1 MSTMSTMSTAPEYLH
16 ELMTQ
21 SLVAWRLAG
30 SVHNSSD
37 GGVLIL
43 CPEHSIRIE
52 PASPD
57 LPFRWIVIID
67 NRRRAAISLVAV
79 LRQVRA
85 VLDPGY
91 ATMRVRIAPFP
102 LASI

>member
-1 MSTMSTMSTAPEYLH
+1 MSTAVEHLH

-21 SLVAWRLAG
+21 SLVAWRLTG
-30 SVHNSSD
+30 SVHNSND
-37 GGVLIL
+37 GGVLIS
-43 CPEHSIRIE
+43 CRQHSIRIE

-57 LPFRWIVIID
+57 LPFRWFVTID
-67 NRRRAAISLVAV
+67 NRRRGAISLVTV

-91 ATMRVRIAPFP
+91 ATMRARMAPFP
-102 LASI
+102 LVSM

>member
-1 MSTMSTMSTAPEYLH
+1 MTATAPEHLH

-30 SVHNSSD
+30 SVRDLPD
-37 GGVLIL
+37 GGVLIV
-43 CPEHSIRIE
+43 CREHAIRIE

-57 LPFRWIVIID
+57 LPFRWFVTVEG
-67 NRRRAAISLVAV
+67 RRRAAISLVTV
-79 LRQVRA
+79 LRRVRA

-102 LASI
+102 PASI

>member
-1 MSTMSTMSTAPEYLH
+1 MSTAVEHLH

-21 SLVAWRLAG
+21 SLVAWRLTG
-30 SVHNSSD
+30 SVHNLTD

-43 CPEHSIRIE
+43 CREHSIRIE

-57 LPFRWIVIID
+57 LPFRWIVIVD
-67 NRRRAAISLVAV
+67 NHRRAAISLVAV

-91 ATMRVRIAPFP
+91 PTMRVRIAPFP
-102 LASI
+102 LVSI

>member
-1 MSTMSTMSTAPEYLH
+1 MSTAVEHLH

-21 SLVAWRLAG
+21 SLVAWRLTG

-37 GGVLIL
+37 GGVLIS
-43 CPEHSIRIE
+43 CRQHSIRIE

-57 LPFRWIVIID
+57 LPFRWFVTVD
-67 NRRRAAISLVAV
+67 NRRRGAISLVTV

-91 ATMRVRIAPFP
+91 ATMRARMAPFP
-102 LASI
+102 LVSM

>member
-1 MSTMSTMSTAPEYLH
+1 MSTAVEHLH

-21 SLVAWRLAG
+21 SLVAWRLTG
-30 SVHNSSD
+30 SVHNLTD
-37 GGVLIL
+37 RGVLIV
-43 CPEHSIRIE
+43 CREHSIRIE
-52 PASPD
+52 PAPPD
-57 LPFRWIVIID
+57 LPFRWIVIVD

-91 ATMRVRIAPFP
+91 PTMRVRIAPFP
-102 LASI
+102 LVSV

>member
-1 MSTMSTMSTAPEYLH
+1 MSTALEHLH

-21 SLVAWRLAG
+21 SLVAWRLTG

-37 GGVLIL
+37 GAVLIS
-43 CPEHSIRIE
+43 CREHSIRIE

-67 NRRRAAISLVAV
+67 NRRRAAMSLVTV

-85 VLDPGY
+85 ALDPGY
-91 ATMRVRIAPFP
+91 AIMRARIAPFP
-102 LASI
+102 LVSM